1 MLAPTTPPLSTRR
14 AIARTMRADALVKGL
29 RTLWPPLCLL
39 AIMGAAGSLTEG
51 LPAALVSAGAGL
63 TWLLSAYLFWRGW
76 KLFHPMGEHEAG
88 RALEEAAGLQELRPL
103 TGGEDRRISGDD
115 ALWSWHQARLIKA
128 AAALSTPVKPKL
140 LWQDAAKAL
149 ALMAALGL
157 CWLNPVASVRA
168 LTFDLSPLV
177 GDSDLVVEVWAEP
190 PAYTGLPL
198 IRLDRSQSE
207 VSLPVGSKVT
217 ARVDGA
223 RGAPVLR
230 GPSRSTR
237 LSPAQGAAWQG
248 QIEITRSGTLKLDRL
263 GTRAQWHIEATPDQK
278 PQLSLPKPIQI
289 DPKGRLDI
297 AFQASDDYGLAAA
310 FVRIRPVKVP
320 EGLAGRS
327 VFDTPIPLEGA
338 AGENGARRVF
348 VEVADHA
355 LAGLTVEA
363 QIVVRDGLGQETA
376 SETMKLTLPE
386 RTWQSSLAAALQEVR
401 LLILREAR
409 PYQRPLPVFATL
421 FEPLNVGGAASDVFN
436 LGPIKLDL
444 TDPQPGAPPGIAEA
458 TRRLEAIA
466 EAMQQLGLSD
476 LGQLSLH
483 YALERLSIARDVA
496 DAHSVAPILWEMAL
510 QIEASNQTPAQQK
523 IAQAR
528 EALKQALEQGATPEE
543 IQQLTQ
549 ELREAVGERLQ
560 ELAEQGASGEGG
572 EQGQS
577 GPQISAGDLEDRL
590 RELEESGSSGSR
602 EEALA
607 QLDQLDELLE
617 NLQPGA
623 PGGSGQANGQ
633 GQGGPLDDA
642 MRQQRALSDQTEQL
656 GETPPSDQSRQRA
669 EDLANQQEGLADAL
683 GGKRPND
690 PSQEQSAEDQ
700 NRSQAAEAMREAA
713 QALREGDLNR
723 AQDAQARALQAL
735 RQAAESSPQGQAGAG
750 GETDPLGRALP
761 KQDDGKA
768 TKVPDGV
775 EKRRARDVRDELRRR
790 QADPQRDKTERDYI
804 DRLLQDR

>member
-1 MLAPTTPPLSTRR
+1 MAV
-14 AIARTMRADALVKGL
+14 I
-29 RTLWPPLCLL
+29 
-39 AIMGAAGSLTEG
+39 GAAGGLTEA

-63 TWLLSAYLFWRGW
+63 AWLFSAYLFWRGW
-76 KLFHPMGEHEAG
+76 QLFHPMTEQDAG
-88 RALEEAAGLQELRPL
+88 RALEEAAGLHELRPL

-115 ALWSWHQARLIKA
+115 ALWSWHQARLIEATNTLSQPLKA
-128 AAALSTPVKPKL
+128 KL
-140 LWQDAAKAL
+140 YWQDGAKAL
-149 ALMAALGL
+149 ALIAALAL
-157 CWLNPVASVRA
+157 CWLNPVASARA
-168 LTFDLSPLV
+168 LTFDLSPLM

-190 PAYTGLPL
+190 PGYTGLPL
-198 IRLDRSQSE
+198 IRLDRGQSE
-207 VSLPVGSKVT
+207 VALPIGSRVT

-230 GPSRSTR
+230 GPSRMTR
-237 LSPAQGAAWQG
+237 LEPAQGAAWQG

-263 GTRAQWHIEATPDQK
+263 GTRAQWHVKVIGDQK
-278 PQLSLPKPIQI
+278 PRLALPKPIQI

-297 AFQASDDYGLAAA
+297 AFQASDDYALAAA
-310 FVRIRPVKVP
+310 YVRIRPVKVP
-320 EGLAGRS
+320 EGLAGNP

-355 LAGLTVEA
+355 LAGLQVQA
-363 QIVVRDGLGQETA
+363 QVVVRDGLGQETA
-376 SETMKLTLPE
+376 SDATKLVMPE
-386 RTWQSSLAAALQEVR
+386 QTWQASLAAAIQEVR
-401 LLILREAR
+401 LMILREAR
-409 PYQRPLPVFATL
+409 PYQRTLPRFATL
-421 FEPLNVGGAASDVFN
+421 FEAFDAEGSLSDV
-436 LGPIKLDL
+436 LTLRPIKLDL
-444 TDPQPGAPPGIAEA
+444 SDPQPGAPPGIANA
-458 TRRLEAIA
+458 TRHLEAIA
-466 EAMQQLGLSD
+466 DTMAQFGLSD

-483 YALERLSIARDVA
+483 YALERLSIARDVD
-496 DAHSVAPILWEMAL
+496 DARSIAPLLWQMAL

-528 EALKQALEQGATPEE
+528 EALKQALEQGAPPEQ

-602 EEALA
+602 ADALA

-623 PGGSGQANGQ
+623 SGAPGQANGQ
-633 GQGGPLDDA
+633 GQGGPIDDA

-656 GETPPSDQSRQRA
+656 GETPPSDQSRSRA
-669 EDLANQQEGLADAL
+669 EDLASRQEGLADAL
-683 GGKRPND
+683 GGDSQSD
-690 PSQEQSAEDQ
+690 PSGRNGEEQ
-700 NRSQAAEAMREAA
+700 NKRQAADAMREAA
-713 QALREGDLNR
+713 QALREGDLGR
-723 AQDAQARALQAL
+723 ARDAQSRALRAL
-735 RQAAESSPQGQAGAG
+735 RQAAESG
-750 GETDPLGRALP
+750 GEGPAGNYGGTDPLGRTLP

-790 QADPQRDKTERDYI
+790 QADPQRDKNERDYI
-804 DRLLQDR
+804 DRLLQEP

>member
-1 MLAPTTPPLSTRR
+1 VLAPTTPPLSIRR
-14 AIARTMRADALVKGL
+14 ALARTISADALVKGL
-29 RTLWPPLCLL
+29 RTLWSPLCLM
-39 AIMGAAGSLTEG
+39 AVIGAAGGLTEA

-63 TWLLSAYLFWRGW
+63 AWLFSAYLFWRGW
-76 KLFHPMGEHEAG
+76 QLFHPMTEQDAG
-88 RALEEAAGLQELRPL
+88 RALEEAAGLHELRPL

-115 ALWSWHQARLIKA
+115 ALWSWHQARLIEATNTLSQPLKA
-128 AAALSTPVKPKL
+128 KL
-140 LWQDAAKAL
+140 YWQDGAKAL
-149 ALMAALGL
+149 ALIAALAL
-157 CWLNPVASVRA
+157 CWLNPVASARA
-168 LTFDLSPLV
+168 LTFDLSPLM

-190 PAYTGLPL
+190 PGYTGLPL
-198 IRLDRSQSE
+198 IRLDRGQSE
-207 VSLPVGSKVT
+207 VALPIGSRVT

-230 GPSRSTR
+230 GPSRMTR
-237 LSPAQGAAWQG
+237 LEPAQGAAWQG

-263 GTRAQWHIEATPDQK
+263 GTRAQWHVKVIGDQK
-278 PQLSLPKPIQI
+278 PRLALPKPIQI

-297 AFQASDDYGLAAA
+297 AFQASDDYALAAA
-310 FVRIRPVKVP
+310 YVRIRPVKVP
-320 EGLAGRS
+320 EGLAGNP

-355 LAGLTVEA
+355 LAGLQVQA
-363 QIVVRDGLGQETA
+363 QVVVRDGLGQETA
-376 SETMKLTLPE
+376 SDATKLVMPE
-386 RTWQSSLAAALQEVR
+386 QTWQASLAAAIQEVR
-401 LLILREAR
+401 LMILREAR
-409 PYQRPLPVFATL
+409 PYQRTLPRFATL
-421 FEPLNVGGAASDVFN
+421 FEAFDAEGSLSDV
-436 LGPIKLDL
+436 LTLRPIKLDL
-444 TDPQPGAPPGIAEA
+444 SDPQPGAPPGIANA
-458 TRRLEAIA
+458 TRHLEAIA
-466 EAMQQLGLSD
+466 DTMAQFGLSD

-483 YALERLSIARDVA
+483 YALERLSIARDVD
-496 DAHSVAPILWEMAL
+496 DARSIAPLLWQMAL

-528 EALKQALEQGATPEE
+528 EALKQALEQGAPPEQ

-602 EEALA
+602 ADALA

-623 PGGSGQANGQ
+623 SGAPGQANGQ
-633 GQGGPLDDA
+633 GQGGPIDDA

-656 GETPPSDQSRQRA
+656 GETPPSDQSRSRA
-669 EDLANQQEGLADAL
+669 EDLASRQEGLADAL
-683 GGKRPND
+683 GGDSQSD
-690 PSQEQSAEDQ
+690 PSGRNGEEQ
-700 NRSQAAEAMREAA
+700 NKRQAADAMREAA
-713 QALREGDLNR
+713 QALREGDLGR
-723 AQDAQARALQAL
+723 ARDAQSRALRAL
-735 RQAAESSPQGQAGAG
+735 RQAAESG
-750 GETDPLGRALP
+750 GEGPAGNYGGTDPLGRTLP

-790 QADPQRDKTERDYI
+790 QADPQRDKNERDYI
-804 DRLLQDR
+804 DRLLQEP

>member
-14 AIARTMRADALVKGL
+14 AIARTISADALVKGL
-29 RTLWPPLCLL
+29 RTLWSPLCFM
-39 AIMGAAGSLTEG
+39 AVIGAAGGLTEA

-63 TWLLSAYLFWRGW
+63 AWLFSAYLFWLGW
-76 KLFHPMGEHEAG
+76 QLFHPMTEQDAG
-88 RALEEAAGLQELRPL
+88 RALEEAAGLHELRPL

-115 ALWSWHQARLIKA
+115 ALWSWHQARLIEATKTLSQPLKA
-128 AAALSTPVKPKL
+128 KL
-140 LWQDAAKAL
+140 YWQDGAKAL
-149 ALMAALGL
+149 ALIAALVL
-157 CWLNPVASVRA
+157 CWLNPVASARA
-168 LTFDLSPLV
+168 LTFDLSPLM

-190 PAYTGLPL
+190 PGYTGLPL
-198 IRLDRSQSE
+198 IRLDRGQSE
-207 VSLPVGSKVT
+207 VALPIGSRVT

-230 GPSRSTR
+230 GPSRMTR
-237 LSPAQGAAWQG
+237 LEPAQGAAWQG

-263 GTRAQWHIEATPDQK
+263 GTRAQWHVKVIGDQK
-278 PQLSLPKPIQI
+278 PRLALPKPIQI

-297 AFQASDDYGLAAA
+297 AFQASDDYALAAA
-310 FVRIRPVKVP
+310 YVRIRPVKVP
-320 EGLAGRS
+320 EGLAGNP

-355 LAGLTVEA
+355 LAGLQVQA
-363 QIVVRDGLGQETA
+363 QVVVRDGLGQETA
-376 SETMKLTLPE
+376 SDATKLVMPE
-386 RTWQSSLAAALQEVR
+386 QTWQASLAAAIQEVR
-401 LLILREAR
+401 LMILREAR
-409 PYQRPLPVFATL
+409 PYQRTLPRFATL
-421 FEPLNVGGAASDVFN
+421 FEAFDAEGSLSDV
-436 LGPIKLDL
+436 LTLRPIKLDL
-444 TDPQPGAPPGIAEA
+444 SDPQPGAPPGIANA
-458 TRRLEAIA
+458 TRHLEAIA
-466 EAMQQLGLSD
+466 DTMAQFGLSD

-483 YALERLSIARDVA
+483 YALERLSIARDVD
-496 DAHSVAPILWEMAL
+496 DARSIAPLLWQMAL

-528 EALKQALEQGATPEE
+528 EALKQALEQGAPPEQ

-602 EEALA
+602 ADALA

-623 PGGSGQANGQ
+623 SGAPGQANGQ
-633 GQGGPLDDA
+633 GQGGPIDDA

-656 GETPPSDQSRQRA
+656 GETPPSDQSRSRA
-669 EDLANQQEGLADAL
+669 EDLASRQEGLADAL
-683 GGKRPND
+683 GGDSQSD
-690 PSQEQSAEDQ
+690 PSGRNGEEQ
-700 NRSQAAEAMREAA
+700 NKRQAADAMREAA
-713 QALREGDLNR
+713 QALREGDLGR
-723 AQDAQARALQAL
+723 ARDAQSRALRAL
-735 RQAAESSPQGQAGAG
+735 RQAAESG
-750 GETDPLGRALP
+750 GEGPAGNYGGTDPLGRTLP

-790 QADPQRDKTERDYI
+790 QGDPQRDKNERDYI
-804 DRLLQDR
+804 DRLLQEP

>member
-1 MLAPTTPPLSTRR
+1 LA
-14 AIARTMRADALVKGL
+14 
-29 RTLWPPLCLL
+29 
-39 AIMGAAGSLTEG
+39 
-51 LPAALVSAGAGL
+51 
-63 TWLLSAYLFWRGW
+63 
-76 KLFHPMGEHEAG
+76 
-88 RALEEAAGLQELRPL
+88 
-103 TGGEDRRISGDD
+103 
-115 ALWSWHQARLIKA
+115 LIG
-128 AAALSTPVKPKL
+128 
-140 LWQDAAKAL
+140 AL
-149 ALMAALGL
+149 AL
-157 CWLNPVASVRA
+157 CWLNPVASARA
-168 LTFDLSPLV
+168 LTFDLSPLM

-190 PAYTGLPL
+190 PGYTGLPL
-198 IRLDRSQSE
+198 IRLDRGQSE
-207 VSLPVGSKVT
+207 VALPIGSRVT

-230 GPSRSTR
+230 GPSRMTR
-237 LSPAQGAAWQG
+237 LEPAQGAAWQG

-263 GTRAQWHIEATPDQK
+263 GTRAQWHVKVIGDQK
-278 PQLSLPKPIQI
+278 PRLALPKPIQI

-297 AFQASDDYGLAAA
+297 AFQASDDYALAAA
-310 FVRIRPVKVP
+310 YVRIRPVKVP
-320 EGLAGRS
+320 EGLAGNP

-355 LAGLTVEA
+355 LAGLQVQA
-363 QIVVRDGLGQETA
+363 QVVVRDGLGQETA
-376 SETMKLTLPE
+376 SDATKLVMPE
-386 RTWQSSLAAALQEVR
+386 QTWQASLAAAIQEVR
-401 LLILREAR
+401 LMILREAR
-409 PYQRPLPVFATL
+409 PYQRTLPRFATL
-421 FEPLNVGGAASDVFN
+421 FEAFDAEGSLSDV
-436 LGPIKLDL
+436 LTLRPIKLDL
-444 TDPQPGAPPGIAEA
+444 SDPQPGAPPGIANA
-458 TRRLEAIA
+458 TRHLEAIA
-466 EAMQQLGLSD
+466 DTMAQFGLSD

-483 YALERLSIARDVA
+483 YALERLSIARDVD
-496 DAHSVAPILWEMAL
+496 DARSIAPLLWQMAL

-528 EALKQALEQGATPEE
+528 EALKQALEQGAPPEQ

-602 EEALA
+602 ADALA

-623 PGGSGQANGQ
+623 SGAPGQANGQ
-633 GQGGPLDDA
+633 GQGGPIDDA

-656 GETPPSDQSRQRA
+656 GETPPSDQSRSRA
-669 EDLANQQEGLADAL
+669 EDLASRQEGLADAL
-683 GGKRPND
+683 GGDSQSD
-690 PSQEQSAEDQ
+690 PSGRNGEEQ
-700 NRSQAAEAMREAA
+700 NKRQAADAMREAA
-713 QALREGDLNR
+713 QALREGDLGR
-723 AQDAQARALQAL
+723 ARDAQSRALRAL
-735 RQAAESSPQGQAGAG
+735 RQAAESG
-750 GETDPLGRALP
+750 GEGPAGNYGGTDPLGRTLP

-790 QADPQRDKTERDYI
+790 QGDPQRDKNERDYI
-804 DRLLQDR
+804 DRLLQEP

>member
-1 MLAPTTPPLSTRR
+1 MAV
-14 AIARTMRADALVKGL
+14 I
-29 RTLWPPLCLL
+29 
-39 AIMGAAGSLTEG
+39 GAAGGLTEA

-63 TWLLSAYLFWRGW
+63 AWLFSAYLFWRGW
-76 KLFHPMGEHEAG
+76 QLFHPMTEQDAG
-88 RALEEAAGLQELRPL
+88 RALEEAAGLHELRPL

-115 ALWSWHQARLIKA
+115 ALWSWHQARLIEATNTLSQPLKA
-128 AAALSTPVKPKL
+128 KL
-140 LWQDAAKAL
+140 YWQDGAKAL
-149 ALMAALGL
+149 ALIAALVL
-157 CWLNPVASVRA
+157 CWLNPVASARA
-168 LTFDLSPLV
+168 LTFDLSPLM

-190 PAYTGLPL
+190 PGYTGLPL
-198 IRLDRSQSE
+198 IRLDRGQSE
-207 VSLPVGSKVT
+207 VALPIGSRVT

-230 GPSRSTR
+230 GPSRMTR
-237 LSPAQGAAWQG
+237 LEPAQGAAWQG

-263 GTRAQWHIEATPDQK
+263 GTRAQWHVKVIGDQK
-278 PQLSLPKPIQI
+278 PRLALPKPIQI

-297 AFQASDDYGLAAA
+297 AFQASDDYALAAA
-310 FVRIRPVKVP
+310 YVRIRPVKVP
-320 EGLAGRS
+320 EGLAGNP

-355 LAGLTVEA
+355 LAGLQVQA
-363 QIVVRDGLGQETA
+363 QVVVRDGLGQETA
-376 SETMKLTLPE
+376 SDATKLVMPE
-386 RTWQSSLAAALQEVR
+386 QTWQASLAAAIQEVR
-401 LLILREAR
+401 LMILREAR
-409 PYQRPLPVFATL
+409 PYQRTLPRFATL
-421 FEPLNVGGAASDVFN
+421 FEAFDAEGSLSDV
-436 LGPIKLDL
+436 LTLRPIKLDL
-444 TDPQPGAPPGIAEA
+444 SDPQPGAPPGIANA
-458 TRRLEAIA
+458 TRHLEAIA
-466 EAMQQLGLSD
+466 DTMAQFGLSD

-483 YALERLSIARDVA
+483 YALERLSIARDVD
-496 DAHSVAPILWEMAL
+496 DARSIAPLLWQMAL

-528 EALKQALEQGATPEE
+528 EALKQALEQGAPPEQ

-602 EEALA
+602 ADALA

-623 PGGSGQANGQ
+623 SGAPGQANGQ
-633 GQGGPLDDA
+633 GQGGPIDDA

-656 GETPPSDQSRQRA
+656 GETPPSDQSRSRA
-669 EDLANQQEGLADAL
+669 EDLASRQEGLADAL
-683 GGKRPND
+683 GGDSQSD
-690 PSQEQSAEDQ
+690 PSGRNGEEQ
-700 NRSQAAEAMREAA
+700 NKRQAADAMREAA
-713 QALREGDLNR
+713 QALREGDLGR
-723 AQDAQARALQAL
+723 ARDAQSRALRAL
-735 RQAAESSPQGQAGAG
+735 RQAAESG
-750 GETDPLGRALP
+750 GEGPAGNYGGTDPLGRTLP

-790 QADPQRDKTERDYI
+790 QADPQRDKNERDYI
-804 DRLLQDR
+804 DRLLQEP

>member
-1 MLAPTTPPLSTRR
+1 MLAPTTPPLSIRR
-14 AIARTMRADALVKGL
+14 ALARTISADALVKGL
-29 RTLWPPLCLL
+29 RTLWSPLCLM
-39 AIMGAAGSLTEG
+39 AVIGAAGGLTEA

-63 TWLLSAYLFWRGW
+63 AWLFSAYLFWRGW
-76 KLFHPMGEHEAG
+76 QLFHPMTEQDAG
-88 RALEEAAGLQELRPL
+88 RALEEAAGLHELRPL

-115 ALWSWHQARLIKA
+115 ALWSWHQARLIEATNTLSQPLKA
-128 AAALSTPVKPKL
+128 KL
-140 LWQDAAKAL
+140 YWQDGAKAL
-149 ALMAALGL
+149 ALIAALAL
-157 CWLNPVASVRA
+157 CWLNPVASARA
-168 LTFDLSPLV
+168 LTFDLSPLM

-190 PAYTGLPL
+190 PGYTGLPL
-198 IRLDRSQSE
+198 IRLDRGQSE
-207 VSLPVGSKVT
+207 VALPIGSRVT

-230 GPSRSTR
+230 GPSRMTR
-237 LSPAQGAAWQG
+237 LEPAQGAAWQG

-263 GTRAQWHIEATPDQK
+263 GTRAQWHVKVIGDQK
-278 PQLSLPKPIQI
+278 PRLALPKPIQI

-297 AFQASDDYGLAAA
+297 AFQASDDYALAAA
-310 FVRIRPVKVP
+310 YVRIRPVKVP
-320 EGLAGRS
+320 EGLAGNP

-355 LAGLTVEA
+355 LAGLQVQA
-363 QIVVRDGLGQETA
+363 QVVVRDGLGQETA
-376 SETMKLTLPE
+376 SDATKLVMPE
-386 RTWQSSLAAALQEVR
+386 QTWQASLAAAIQEVR
-401 LLILREAR
+401 LMILREAR
-409 PYQRPLPVFATL
+409 PYQRTLPRFATL
-421 FEPLNVGGAASDVFN
+421 FEAFDAEGSLSDV
-436 LGPIKLDL
+436 LTLRPIKLDL
-444 TDPQPGAPPGIAEA
+444 SDPQPGAPPGIANA
-458 TRRLEAIA
+458 TRHLEAIA
-466 EAMQQLGLSD
+466 DTMAQFGLSD

-483 YALERLSIARDVA
+483 YALERLSIARDVD
-496 DAHSVAPILWEMAL
+496 DARSIAPLLWQMAL

-528 EALKQALEQGATPEE
+528 EALKQALEQGAPPEQ

-602 EEALA
+602 ADALA

-623 PGGSGQANGQ
+623 SGAPGQANGQ
-633 GQGGPLDDA
+633 GQGGPIDDA

-656 GETPPSDQSRQRA
+656 GETPPSDQSRSRA
-669 EDLANQQEGLADAL
+669 EDLASRQEGLADAL
-683 GGKRPND
+683 GGDSQSD
-690 PSQEQSAEDQ
+690 PSGRNGEEQ
-700 NRSQAAEAMREAA
+700 NKRQAADAMREAA
-713 QALREGDLNR
+713 QALREGDLGR
-723 AQDAQARALQAL
+723 ARDAQSRALRAL
-735 RQAAESSPQGQAGAG
+735 RQAAESG
-750 GETDPLGRALP
+750 GEGPAGNYGGTDPLGRTLP

-790 QADPQRDKTERDYI
+790 QADPQRDKNERDYI
-804 DRLLQDR
+804 DRLLQEP

>member
-1 MLAPTTPPLSTRR
+1 MAV
-14 AIARTMRADALVKGL
+14 I
-29 RTLWPPLCLL
+29 
-39 AIMGAAGSLTEG
+39 GAAGGLTEA

-63 TWLLSAYLFWRGW
+63 AWLLSAYLFWRGW
-76 KLFHPMGEHEAG
+76 QLFHPMTEQDAG
-88 RALEEAAGLQELRPL
+88 RALEEAAGLHELRPL

-115 ALWSWHQARLIKA
+115 ALWSWHQARLIEATNTLSQPLKA
-128 AAALSTPVKPKL
+128 KL
-140 LWQDAAKAL
+140 YWQDGAKAL
-149 ALMAALGL
+149 ALIAALVL
-157 CWLNPVASVRA
+157 CWLNPVASARA
-168 LTFDLSPLV
+168 LTFDLSPLM

-190 PAYTGLPL
+190 PGYTGLPL
-198 IRLDRSQSE
+198 IRLDRGQSE
-207 VSLPVGSKVT
+207 VALPIGSRVT

-230 GPSRSTR
+230 GPSRMTR
-237 LSPAQGAAWQG
+237 LEPAQGAAWQG

-263 GTRAQWHIEATPDQK
+263 GTRAQWHVKVIGDQK
-278 PQLSLPKPIQI
+278 PRLALPKPIQI

-297 AFQASDDYGLAAA
+297 AFQASDDYALAAA
-310 FVRIRPVKVP
+310 YVRIRPVKVP
-320 EGLAGRS
+320 EGLAGNP

-355 LAGLTVEA
+355 LAGLQVQA
-363 QIVVRDGLGQETA
+363 QVVVRDGLGQETA
-376 SETMKLTLPE
+376 SDATKLVMPE
-386 RTWQSSLAAALQEVR
+386 QTWQASLAAAIQEVR
-401 LLILREAR
+401 LMILREAR
-409 PYQRPLPVFATL
+409 PYQRTLPRFATL
-421 FEPLNVGGAASDVFN
+421 FEAFDAEGSLSDV
-436 LGPIKLDL
+436 LTLRPIKLDL
-444 TDPQPGAPPGIAEA
+444 SDPQPGAPPGIANA
-458 TRRLEAIA
+458 TRHLEAIA
-466 EAMQQLGLSD
+466 DTMAQFGLSD

-483 YALERLSIARDVA
+483 YALERLSIARDVD
-496 DAHSVAPILWEMAL
+496 DARSIAPLLWQMAL

-528 EALKQALEQGATPEE
+528 EALKQALEQGAPPEQ

-577 GPQISAGDLEDRL
+577 GQQISAGDLEDRL

-602 EEALA
+602 ADALA

-623 PGGSGQANGQ
+623 SGAPGQANGQ
-633 GQGGPLDDA
+633 GQGGPIDDA

-656 GETPPSDQSRQRA
+656 GETPPSDQSRSRA
-669 EDLANQQEGLADAL
+669 EDLASRQEGLADAL
-683 GGKRPND
+683 GGDSQSD
-690 PSQEQSAEDQ
+690 PSGRNGEEQ
-700 NRSQAAEAMREAA
+700 NKRQAADAMREAA
-713 QALREGDLNR
+713 QALREGDLGR
-723 AQDAQARALQAL
+723 ARDAQSRALRAL
-735 RQAAESSPQGQAGAG
+735 RQAAESG
-750 GETDPLGRALP
+750 GEGPAGNYGGTDPLGRTLP

-790 QADPQRDKTERDYI
+790 QADPQRDKNERDYI
-804 DRLLQDR
+804 DRLLQEP

>member
-1 MLAPTTPPLSTRR
+1 VLAPTTPPLSTRR

-51 LPAALVSAGAGL
+51 LPAALVSALAGL
-63 TWLLSAYLFWRGW
+63 AWLLCVYLIWRGW
-76 KLFHPMGEHEAG
+76 QLFHPMSEHEASC
-88 RALEEAAGLQELRPL
+88 ALEEAAGLQELRPL

-115 ALWSWHQARLIKA
+115 ALWSWHQRRLIEA
-128 AAALSTPVKPKL
+128 AAALSKPVKPKL
-140 LWQDAAKAL
+140 YWQDAAKTL
-149 ALMAALGL
+149 ALVAALGL
-157 CWLNPVASVRA
+157 CWLNPIAAARA
-168 LTFDLSPLV
+168 LTFDLSPLM

-190 PAYTGLPL
+190 PGYTGLPL

-207 VSLPVGSKVT
+207 IALPVGSKVT

-230 GPSRSTR
+230 GPSQNAR

-263 GTRAQWHIEATPDQK
+263 GTRAQWHIAAIADQK
-278 PQLSLPKPIQI
+278 PLLTLPNPIQI
-289 DPKGRLDI
+289 DPKGRLDV
-297 AFQASDDYGLAAA
+297 AFQASDDYAVTAA

-320 EGLAGRS
+320 EGLAGHS

-348 VEVADHA
+348 VEVADHV
-355 LAGLTVEA
+355 LAGLQVEA
-363 QIVVRDGLGQETA
+363 QVVVRDGLGQETA
-376 SETMKLTLPE
+376 SEPTKLTMPE
-386 RTWQSSLAAALQEVR
+386 QTWQSSLAAALQEVR
-401 LLILREAR
+401 LMILREAR
-409 PYQRPLPVFATL
+409 PYQKPLPRFATL
-421 FEPLNVGGAASDVFN
+421 FESLEDGASVSDVLS

-444 TDPQPGAPPGIAEA
+444 SDPQPGAPPGIANA
-458 TRRLEAIA
+458 TRHLGAIA
-466 EAMQQLGLSD
+466 ETMVQFGLSD

-483 YALERLSIARDVA
+483 YALERLTIARDVS
-496 DAHSVAPILWEMAL
+496 DAHSVAPLLWQMAL

-523 IAQAR
+523 VAEAR
-528 EALKQALEQGATPEE
+528 EALKQALEQGAPPEQ

-560 ELAEQGASGEGG
+560 ELAQQGASGEGG

-602 EEALA
+602 EEALS
-607 QLDQLDELLE
+607 QLDQLDQLLE

-623 PGGSGQANGQ
+623 PGASGQADGQ

-656 GETPPSDQSRQRA
+656 GETPPSDQSRNSA

-683 GGKRPND
+683 GGGRQSD
-690 PSQEQSAEDQ
+690 PSQEQSAEEQ
-700 NRSQAAEAMREAA
+700 NKRQAADAMREAA

-735 RQAAESSPQGQAGAG
+735 RQAAESGPQGQAGNES
-750 GETDPLGRALP
+750 ETDPLGRSLP

-790 QADPQRDKTERDYI
+790 QADPQRDKNERDYI
-804 DRLLQDR
+804 DRLLQER

>member
-14 AIARTMRADALVKGL
+14 ALARTISADALVKGL
-29 RTLWPPLCLL
+29 RTLWSPLCFM
-39 AIMGAAGSLTEG
+39 AVIGAAGGLTEA

-63 TWLLSAYLFWRGW
+63 AWLFSAYLFWRGW
-76 KLFHPMGEHEAG
+76 QLFHPMTEQDAG
-88 RALEEAAGLQELRPL
+88 RALEEAAGLHELRPL

-115 ALWSWHQARLIKA
+115 ALWSWHQARLIEATNTLSQPLKA
-128 AAALSTPVKPKL
+128 KL
-140 LWQDAAKAL
+140 YWQDGAKAL
-149 ALMAALGL
+149 ALIAALAL
-157 CWLNPVASVRA
+157 CWLNPVASARA
-168 LTFDLSPLV
+168 LTFDLSPLM

-190 PAYTGLPL
+190 PGYTGLPL
-198 IRLDRSQSE
+198 IRLDRGQSE
-207 VSLPVGSKVT
+207 VALPIGSRVT

-230 GPSRSTR
+230 GPSRMTR
-237 LSPAQGAAWQG
+237 LEPAQGAAWQG

-263 GTRAQWHIEATPDQK
+263 GTRAQWHVKVIGDQK
-278 PQLSLPKPIQI
+278 PRLALPKPIQI

-297 AFQASDDYGLAAA
+297 AFQASDDYALAAA
-310 FVRIRPVKVP
+310 YVRIRPVKVP
-320 EGLAGRS
+320 EGLAGNP

-355 LAGLTVEA
+355 LAGLQVQA
-363 QIVVRDGLGQETA
+363 QVVVRDGLGQETA
-376 SETMKLTLPE
+376 SDATKLVMPE
-386 RTWQSSLAAALQEVR
+386 QTWQASLAAAIQEVR
-401 LLILREAR
+401 LMILREAR
-409 PYQRPLPVFATL
+409 PYQRTLPRFATL
-421 FEPLNVGGAASDVFN
+421 FEAFDAEGSLSDV
-436 LGPIKLDL
+436 LTLRPIKLDL
-444 TDPQPGAPPGIAEA
+444 SDPQPGAPPGIANA
-458 TRRLEAIA
+458 TRHLEAIA
-466 EAMQQLGLSD
+466 DTMAQFGLSD

-483 YALERLSIARDVA
+483 YALERLSIARDVD
-496 DAHSVAPILWEMAL
+496 DARSIAPLLWQMAL

-528 EALKQALEQGATPEE
+528 EALKQALEQGAPPEQ

-602 EEALA
+602 ADALA

-623 PGGSGQANGQ
+623 SGAPGQANGQ
-633 GQGGPLDDA
+633 GQGGPIDDA

-656 GETPPSDQSRQRA
+656 GETPPSDQSRSRA
-669 EDLANQQEGLADAL
+669 EDLASRQEGLADAL
-683 GGKRPND
+683 GGDSQSD
-690 PSQEQSAEDQ
+690 PSGRNGEEQ
-700 NRSQAAEAMREAA
+700 NKRQAADAMREAA
-713 QALREGDLNR
+713 QALREGDLGR
-723 AQDAQARALQAL
+723 ARDAQSRALRAL
-735 RQAAESSPQGQAGAG
+735 RQAAESG
-750 GETDPLGRALP
+750 GEGPAGNYGGTDPLGRTLP

-790 QADPQRDKTERDYI
+790 QADPQRDKNERDYI
-804 DRLLQDR
+804 DRLLQEP

>member
-14 AIARTMRADALVKGL
+14 AIARTIRADALVKGL

-39 AIMGAAGSLTEG
+39 AIVGAAGSLSEG

-63 TWLLSAYLFWRGW
+63 TWLITAYLFWRGW
-76 KLFHPMGEHEAG
+76 QLFHPMSEHEAG
-88 RALEEAAGLQELRPL
+88 RALEEAAGLHELRPL

-115 ALWSWHQARLIKA
+115 ALWSWHQRRLIEA

-140 LWQDAAKAL
+140 DWQDAAKAL
-149 ALMAALGL
+149 ALVAAMGL
-157 CWLNPVASVRA
+157 CGLNPMATARG
-168 LTFDLSPLV
+168 LTFDLSPLM

-190 PAYTGLPL
+190 PSYTGLPL
-198 IRLDRSQSE
+198 IRLDRSQSNIA
-207 VSLPVGSKVT
+207 LPVGSKVT

-230 GPSRSTR
+230 GPSRTTR
-237 LSPAQGAAWQG
+237 LEPAQGAAWQG

-278 PQLSLPKPIQI
+278 PQLALPKPIQI

-320 EGLAGRS
+320 EGLAGHS

-348 VEVADHA
+348 VDVADHA
-355 LAGLTVEA
+355 LTGLQVEA

-376 SETMKLTLPE
+376 SEATKLTMPE
-386 RTWQSSLAAALQEVR
+386 QNWQSSLAAALQEVR
-401 LLILREAR
+401 LMILREAR
-409 PYQRPLPVFATL
+409 PYQRTLPRFATL
-421 FEPLNVGGAASDVFN
+421 FEPLDVGGTASDSLN

-444 TDPQPGAPPGIAEA
+444 TDPQPGAPPGIANA

-466 EAMQQLGLSD
+466 EAMAQLGLSD

-483 YALERLSIARDVA
+483 YALERLSIARDVS
-496 DAHSVAPILWEMAL
+496 DAHSVAPLLWQMAL

-523 IAQAR
+523 VAQAR
-528 EALKQALEQGATPEE
+528 EALKQALEQGAPPDQ

-560 ELAEQGASGEGG
+560 ELAQQGASGEGG

-602 EEALA
+602 EDALA

-623 PGGSGQANGQ
+623 PGASGQANGQ

-642 MRQQRALSDQTEQL
+642 MQQQRALSDQTEQL
-656 GETPPSDQSRQRA
+656 GETPPSDQSRHSA

-683 GGKRPND
+683 GGSRQSD
-690 PSQEQSAEDQ
+690 PAQEQSAEEQ
-700 NRSQAAEAMREAA
+700 NKRQAAEAMREAA

-723 AQDAQARALQAL
+723 AQDAQSRALQAL
-735 RQAAESSPQGQAGAG
+735 RQAAESSPQGQAGND

-790 QADPQRDKTERDYI
+790 QADPQRDKNERDYI